1 MALWERAVNYF
12 MRNLFFLISIILLGV
27 LSRLLPHP
35 ANFTPIGAIAL
46 FSGFYFKNKNYALLP
61 LITMALSDLVISG
74 YYGVVMFY
82 VYGSFLLAFF
92 IGRFFLQSSSP
103 YNRILISSL
112 STSLLFFIVTN
123 FAVWFH
129 GTMYSKDL
137 TGLLASY
144 FAAIPFFRNTLLG
157 DLFYSFT
164 FFSALRFSL
173 TFLKTQK
180 IPSKGA

>member
-1 MALWERAVNYF
+1 MKQ
-12 MRNLFFLISIILLGV
+12 LFFLTSIILLGIF
-27 LSRLLPHP
+27 SRLLPHP

-61 LITMALSDLVISG
+61 FITMAVSDLLISG
-74 YYGVVMFY
+74 YYGPVMFY
-82 VYGSFLLAFF
+82 VYGSFLLTFF
-92 IGRFFLQSSSP
+92 IGRFFLRSNLSH
-103 YNRILISSL
+103 NRLLAGSL
-112 STSLLFFIVTN
+112 SGSALFFIITN

-137 TGLLASY
+137 TGLITCY

-157 DLFYSFT
+157 DLFYNFT
-164 FFSALRFSL
+164 FFAALKFAPA
-173 TFLKTQK
+173 FLKTQK